1 MTLSVDLLNNSLVY
15 AENNFL
21 NDTAKHLQVDKD
33 FIRQHFD
40 LNGKKVLDFGSGMGG
55 MSLWYAKNWD
65 CSVYGVDI
73 DGFHVNVA
81 THLKEKH
88 GVKNVEFEKRDI
100 TTQKLPPQYEGS
112 FDAIF
117 MNDVAEHIPF
127 PILEKIFAEFHRL
140 LSPKGRIFVSY
151 PPWQSPYASHVVR
164 VTGLPW
170 CQYLPEKTL
179 LKWIEKKNEKIS
191 GEHESDLIEAYKG
204 LNHLTHENFSPI
216 LARTGF
222 NIQTRLSHSLLKR
235 VPILKGINVRSF
247 PLHFLISKEILILE
261 KA

>member
-1 MTLSVDLLNNSLVY
+1 MTLSVDLLNDSLVY

-21 NDTAKHLQVDKD
+21 NDTARHLQVDKD

-40 LNGKKVLDFGSGMGG
+40 LDGKKVLDFGSGMGG

-100 TTQKLPPQYEGS
+100 TTQKLPPPYEGS

-170 CQYLPEKTL
+170 CQYLPEKIL

-216 LARTGF
+216 LERTGF
-222 NIQTRLSHSLLKR
+222 NVQTRLSHSLLKR
-235 VPILKGINVRSF
+235 VPVLKGINVRSF

>member
-1 MTLSVDLLNNSLVY
+1 MTLSVDLLNDSLVY

-21 NDTAKHLQVDKD
+21 NDTARHLQVDKD

-100 TTQKLPPQYEGS
+100 TTQKLPPPYEGS

-170 CQYLPEKTL
+170 CQYLPEKIL

-235 VPILKGINVRSF
+235 MPILRGINVRSF

>member
-1 MTLSVDLLNNSLVY
+1 MTLSVDLLNDSLVY

-21 NDTAKHLQVDKD
+21 NDTARHLQVDKD

-100 TTQKLPPQYEGS
+100 TTQKLPPPYEGS

-170 CQYLPEKTL
+170 CQYLPEKLL

-235 VPILKGINVRSF
+235 VPVLKSINVRSF

>member
-1 MTLSVDLLNNSLVY
+1 MTLSVDLLNDSLVY

-33 FIRQHFD
+33 FIRKHFD

-100 TTQKLPPQYEGS
+100 TTQKLPPPYEGS

-235 VPILKGINVRSF
+235 VPVLKGINVRSF

>member
-1 MTLSVDLLNNSLVY
+1 MTLSADLLNNSLNY

-21 NDTAKHLQVDKD
+21 NDSARHLQVDKD

-40 LNGKKVLDFGSGMGG
+40 LNHKRVLDFGSGMGG
-55 MSLWYAKNWD
+55 MSLWYAKNWR
-65 CSVYGVDI
+65 CYVKGVDI

-81 THLKEKH
+81 NQLKDKH
-88 GVKNVEFEKRDI
+88 NVQNVSFEKRDI
-100 TTQKLPPQYEGS
+100 TTDKLPPQYEGT

-127 PILEKIFAEFHRL
+127 PILENIFAEFHRL

-170 CQYLPEKTL
+170 CQFLPQKML

-191 GEHESDLIEAYKG
+191 GEHESDLIEAYNG
-204 LNHLTHENFSPI
+204 LNRLTHSNFTPI
-216 LARTGF
+216 LEKTGF
-222 NIQTRLSHSLLKR
+222 KINTRLSHSLLKKL
-235 VPILKGINVRSF
+235 PILRGVNPRIF
-247 PLHFLISKEILILE
+247 PLSFLISKEILILE
-261 KA
+261 KV